1 MFLKSNNLENGYTMV
16 MNKELYSPQETSKIL
31 GVSVLTLQRW
41 DKEGKITAIRTP
53 SDRRRFSKSEINRLL
68 GENTPVTSDRK
79 LAIYAR
85 VSSGEQ
91 KKKGD
96 LDRQVEYIK
105 NKLDL
110 RIYNDVRIITDVG
123 SGLNDRRKGLEKL
136 MELAKKGEITDIAI
150 RYKDRLTRFG
160 FNYLALYFQSH
171 NVKVDILDDR
181 LNDKSVYEELTD
193 DLLSIVT
200 SFSGR
205 LYGTRSGKNK
215 MLKDKVKVAIKDV
228 ANLPNED

>member
-1 MFLKSNNLENGYTMV
+1 
-16 MNKELYSPQETSKIL
+16 MNKELYSPQETSVIL

-41 DKEGKITAIRTP
+41 DREGKITAIRTP
-53 SDRRRFSKSEINRLL
+53 TGRRRFPKSEINRLL

-79 LAIYAR
+79 LVIYGR

-96 LDRQVEYIK
+96 LDRQVEYIR

-110 RIYNDVRIITDVG
+110 RIYNNVRIITDVG
-123 SGLNDRRKGLEKL
+123 SGLNDRRKGLVRL
-136 MELAKKGEITDIAI
+136 MELAKKGEVTDIVI

-160 FNYLALYFQSH
+160 FNYLELYFQSH
-171 NVKVDILDDR
+171 NVKVHILDGR
-181 LNDKSVYEELTD
+181 LNDKTVYKELTD

-200 SFSGR
+200 SFSGK

-215 MLKDKVKVAIKDV
+215 LLKNKVKVAISDV
-228 ANLPNED
+228 ANLPDKG